1 MNRLAHDAAQRC
13 WQSLCRA
20 LKPKKVAQT
29 EESSLRDVLLEKM
42 LDGLREKMDAYGLAA
57 YVVPTDDPHQ
67 SEYVAD
73 CFNRR
78 SFLSGFT
85 GSAGTCVVTH
95 KEALLWTDGRY
106 FAQARARVSVR
117 ACTGVRAVQNP
128 NCSWTQCRSQ
138 RCAT

>member
-1 MNRLAHDAAQRC
+1 MRL
-13 WQSLCRA
+13 SL
-20 LKPKKVAQT
+20 
-29 EESSLRDVLLEKM
+29 
-42 LDGLREKMDAYGLAA
+42 LREQLVAHGVAA

-85 GSAGTCVVTH
+85 GSAGTAVVTG

-106 FAQARARVSVR
+106 FAQARAGNVSAGVHRR
-117 ACTGVRAVQNP
+117 AGSVTLTRD
-128 NCSWTQCRSQ
+128 RSQ
-138 RCAT
+138 GSAC